1 MAVRVIIGDQ
11 PPEEKPSPVA
21 AKIELV
27 IRRTMDGDYMIM
39 DHAEVDIIVMPK
51 KMKVVAFPKDL
62 MSDMVYGTEN
72 RLFKFLASKGLIEI
86 GSVQAGSIYGS
97 LEARLLRSDNF
108 DTVKMTILN
117 LQKWIDEERPYFEF
131 VEKFEDMVSDRFVDP
146 NDEESTELG
155 EIPHD
160 HKKGALQPMKG
171 NAHHWMSYTYQ
182 E

>member
-11 PPEEKPSPVA
+11 EEEKSSPVA

-39 DHAEVDIIVMPK
+39 DHTDVDIIVMTK

-62 MSDMVYGTEN
+62 MSDLVYGTEN
-72 RLFKFLASKGLIEI
+72 RLFKFLATKGLIEI

-97 LEARLLRSDNF
+97 LEARLLEGDNF
-108 DTVKMTILN
+108 DTIKMTILN
-117 LQKWIDEERPYFEF
+117 LQKWMDEERPYFEF
-131 VEKFEDMVSDRFVDP
+131 VEKFEDMVVDRFVDP

-160 HKKGALQPMKG
+160 GKKGSLQPMPG
-171 NAHHWMSYTYQ
+171 NAHHWMSYTY

>member
-11 PPEEKPSPVA
+11 EKNEKTSPVVS
-21 AKIELV
+21 KVEMV

-39 DHAEVDIIVMPK
+39 DHTEVDIIVMPK
-51 KMKVVAFPKDL
+51 SMKVVAFPKDL
-62 MSDMVYGTEN
+62 MSDMIYGTEN
-72 RLFKFLASKGLIEI
+72 RLFRFLSSKGLIEI
-86 GSVQAGSIYGS
+86 GSIQAGSIYGS
-97 LEARLLRSDNF
+97 LEARLLKSDNF

-131 VEKFEDMVSDRFVDP
+131 SDKLEDMVADRFVDP

-160 HKKGALQPMKG
+160 TTKGALQPMRG
-171 NAHHWMSYTYQ
+171 NAHHWMSYTY

>member
-11 PPEEKPSPVA
+11 AKEEKPSPVA
-21 AKIELV
+21 AKIEMI

-39 DHAEVDIIVMPK
+39 DHTEVDIIVMPK

-62 MSDMVYGTEN
+62 MSDIIYETEN

-97 LEARLLRSDNF
+97 LEARLLKSDNF

-117 LQKWIDEERPYFEF
+117 LQKWMDEERPYFEF
-131 VEKFEDMVSDRFVDP
+131 IEKFEDMVSDRFVDP
-146 NDEESTELG
+146 SDEESTELG

-160 HKKGALQPMKG
+160 DKKGSLNPMPG

>member
-1 MAVRVIIGDQ
+1 MAVTVIIGDQ
-11 PPEEKPSPVA
+11 EKEKTSPVV
-21 AKIELV
+21 AKTELV

-39 DHAEVDIIVMPK
+39 DHKDVDIIVMPK

-62 MSDMVYGTEN
+62 MSDLVYSTES
-72 RLFKFLASKGLIEI
+72 RMFKFLSQKGLIDI

-97 LEARLLRSDNF
+97 LEARMLKGDSF
-108 DTVKMTILN
+108 DTTKMTILN
-117 LQKWIDEERPYFEF
+117 LQKWMDEERPYFEF
-131 VEKFEDMVSDRFVDP
+131 IEKFEDMVVDRFVDP

-160 HKKGALQPMKG
+160 DKKGSLNPMPG
-171 NAHHWMSYTYQ
+171 NAHHWMSYTY

>member
-1 MAVRVIIGDQ
+1 MAVRVIIGGQ
-11 PPEEKPSPVA
+11 EEEKLSPVA

-39 DHAEVDIIVMPK
+39 DHTDVDIIVMPK
-51 KMKVVAFPKDL
+51 KMKVVAFPKEL
-62 MSDMVYGTEN
+62 MSDLVYGTEN
-72 RLFKFLASKGLIEI
+72 RMFKFLASKGLIEI
-86 GSVQAGSIYGS
+86 DSVQGGSIYGS
-97 LEARLLRSDNF
+97 LQARLLKSDNF

-131 VEKFEDMVSDRFVDP
+131 VEKFEDMVDDRFVDP

-155 EIPHD
+155 EIPHHD
-160 HKKGALQPMKG
+160 VHGAAPSGAG
-171 NAHHWMSYTYQ
+171 NSHHWMSYTY

>member
-11 PPEEKPSPVA
+11 EEEKTSPVA

-39 DHAEVDIIVMPK
+39 DHEEVDIIIMPK
-51 KMKVVAFPKDL
+51 KMKIAAFPKDL
-62 MSDMVYGTEN
+62 MSDAIYGTEN
-72 RLFKFLASKGLIEI
+72 RLFKFLSNKGLIEI

-97 LEARLLRSDNF
+97 LEARLLKSDNF
-108 DTVKMTILN
+108 DTVKMTIIN
-117 LQKWIDEERPYFEF
+117 LQKWMDEERPYFEF
-131 VEKFEDMVSDRFVDP
+131 VDKLEDMVVDRFVDP

-160 HKKGALQPMKG
+160 QKKGSLQPMAG
-171 NAHHWMSYTYQ
+171 NAHYWLSYTYQ

>member
-11 PPEEKPSPVA
+11 AKEEKASPVA
-21 AKIELV
+21 AKIELI

-39 DHAEVDIIVMPK
+39 DHADVDIIIMPK

-62 MSDMVYGTEN
+62 MSDMIYGTEN
-72 RLFKFLASKGLIEI
+72 RMFKFLANKGLIEI

-97 LEARLLRSDNF
+97 LEARLLKSDNF

-117 LQKWIDEERPYFEF
+117 LQKWMDEERPYFEF
-131 VEKFEDMVSDRFVDP
+131 VEKFEDMISDRFVDP

-155 EIPHD
+155 EIPHGD
-160 HKKGALQPMKG
+160 KKGALQPMPG